1 MHLKDEIWQGVQC
14 IVWNCIFGIKLYFLY
29 GIVFF
34 CLKMSF
40 FVWNCIFCMELYS
53 IVVMKLCWAHLEA

>member
-1 MHLKDEIWQGVQC
+1 MAGCAMYCMELYFWYK
-14 IVWNCIFGIKLYFLY
+14 IVFFVGNCIFC
-29 GIVFF
+29 V
-34 CLKMSF
+34 KMSF